1 MLIFTK
7 WWPLSFGPFFS
18 GILREIAAVYVKI
31 LDALNT
37 SSCFGAF
44 SLGVCSQWL
53 NRKVVCLF
61 LVKVQFLC
69 LSPAAFR
76 LNVQKSCKL
85 IHFSARLEHWKR
97 LVQKTYGKHFVMT
110 KAKNVFAIQ
119 IPGRRLRLATRPL
132 FSLHCI
138 FHTSLL
144 LVYEK
149 ECDNWYTEK
158 KCVNV
163 RMLGTRPA
171 KEILECGPIVI
182 KPGQNQHLS
191 SSFRKS
197 IPLSLFPLSTAVL
210 PRLSPRDISF
220 SRSVQSNW
228 RRECFGHRC
237 NRREVLGD
245 IVWRS
250 CLQLNYV
257 PLAVTYSVWKKERKQ
272 KWHWINVRPH
282 HREPFKEA
290 WVMLAVHWCPR
301 ASMPEVLVCAG
312 RDGLFVPE
320 LVYNFSWNF
329 FLCHCES
336 AACVCFLTI
345 PRLACVLHFLKLS
358 RRALQFQAMPLGRRL
373 LQTGWNHGSC
383 ANELV

>member
-1 MLIFTK
+1 MFGCWEHALQKKYWNVDQSWSNQDKTSIYHH
-7 WWPLSFGPFFS
+7 PL
-18 GILREIAAVYVKI
+18 EKAYH
-31 LDALNT
+31 
-37 SSCFGAF
+37 CH
-44 SLGVCSQWL
+44 CSHCQL
-53 NRKVVCLF
+53 LCCRGCPLETFLF
-61 LVKVQFLC
+61 L
-69 LSPAAFR
+69 
-76 LNVQKSCKL
+76 
-85 IHFSARLEHWKR
+85 
-97 LVQKTYGKHFVMT
+97 G
-110 KAKNVFAIQ
+110 
-119 IPGRRLRLATRPL
+119 
-132 FSLHCI
+132 
-138 FHTSLL
+138 
-144 LVYEK
+144 
-149 ECDNWYTEK
+149 
-158 KCVNV
+158 
-163 RMLGTRPA
+163 
-171 KEILECGPIVI
+171 
-182 KPGQNQHLS
+182 
-191 SSFRKS
+191 
-197 IPLSLFPLSTAVL
+197 
-210 PRLSPRDISF
+210 
-220 SRSVQSNW
+220 
-228 RRECFGHRC
+228 RECFGHRC
-237 NRREVLGD
+237 NCREVLGD

-257 PLAVTYSVWKKERKQ
+257 PLAVTYSLWKKKERKQ